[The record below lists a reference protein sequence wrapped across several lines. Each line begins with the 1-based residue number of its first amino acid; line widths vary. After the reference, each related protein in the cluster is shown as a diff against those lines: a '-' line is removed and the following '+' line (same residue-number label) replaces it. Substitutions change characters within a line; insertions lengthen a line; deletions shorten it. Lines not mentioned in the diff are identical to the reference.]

1 MKLEVLTALVASD
14 NAGQVLKEFGRYVKD
29 DDKDFVKAA
38 IQGIVRIAN
47 SLPEVADRCLRG
59 LMALVSTDC
68 DSVVAEAVIAIRQ
81 LLQQNPEHDQLI
93 IRLARR
99 LHSTTSP
106 SARAAMVWILGE
118 FQGKPRVGVMAP
130 DALRQLAKNF
140 RSEAAE
146 VKYQIVNLAAKT
158 ALTHPDSKQVQL
170 LLEYVLEL
178 ARYDADY
185 DLRDRA
191 RLLRHLLLGSQV
203 SAIAADAVEEAGAF
217 IAIGAGTQAGV
228 AGFRESDA
236 TDSDAVLATASDT
249 SPVDGTGA
257 AGVSENAVNGAGA
270 TDATPAS
277 FAPVSAPAPPAA
289 NLQERVRIVFLAAKP
304 PPAIANSGV
313 ALGAPTYTLGS
324 LSFMVG
330 HLAKGY
336 HAIPEWATE
345 SSSPAVRDPP
355 KDDYD
360 EGKKKKKGKYAPPSS
375 SSETSTSESDSA
387 VSCCCRLLRGYN
399 HCRRV
404 TLGCCAER

>member
-14 NAGQVLKEFGRYVKD
+14 NAAFVLKEFGRYVKD

-236 TDSDAVLATASDT
+236 TDADAALASAPEASL
-249 SPVDGTGA
+249 PEDGSGA
-257 AGVSENAVNGAGA
+257 AGVSESAVNGAGA

-277 FAPVSAPAPPAA
+277 FAPVTPPTA

-324 LSFMVG
+324 LSFIVG

-375 SSETSTSESDSA
+375 SSETSDTSESDSA
-387 VSCCCRLLRGYN
+387 VSGLPAHVECFLF
-399 HCRRV
+399 
-404 TLGCCAER
+404 AQSS